1 PGSQDRRHRKAKR
14 AISGDLLDAILRR
27 SNHLLSASAV
37 ASGTDRLRLGLLC
50 RGRSMVVLLSANAG
64 WVFSSKLQG
73 LRALVTFILLYFAI
87 FLLSRAEDYALLT
100 GTIISF
106 FAVAAAMYL
115 TRKIDWYSPLP
126 VADGSEGRIIPPVP
140 ENTGSPD

>member
-1 PGSQDRRHRKAKR
+1 MSLAERIGFDWAF
-14 AISGDLLDAILRR
+14 
-27 SNHLLSASAV
+27 SAAG
-37 ASGTDRLRLGLLC
+37 A
-50 RGRSMVVLLSANAG
+50 SMVALLSANAG

-87 FLLSRAEDYALLT
+87 FLLLRAEDYALLT

-106 FAVAAAMYL
+106 LAAAAAIYL

-126 VADGSEGRIIPPVP
+126 VADGSEGRITPPVP